1 MTMPV
6 GFWPTNTGTPAPGS
20 PADSGAWIVGAP
32 FASRSTLT
40 MRFDADA
47 TTKPVFE
54 RCANA
59 AAHGTA
65 RNTRDGLAASRLM
78 PRFMLIVAPSVSV
91 ARSITDRN
99 DCTLTLKRTGPFGDA
114 AVFGR

>member
-1 MTMPV
+1 V
-6 GFWPTNTGTPAPGS
+6 GFWPTNTRTTLPGS
-20 PADSGAWIVGAP
+20 PAACGALIVGVP
-32 FASRSTLT
+32 FASRSTFT
-40 MRFDADA
+40 IRFDAEA

-54 RCANA
+54 LCANA

-78 PRFMLIVAPSVSV
+78 PLFMLNVAPSVSV
-91 ARSITDRN
+91 SRSITDRN
-99 DCTLTLKRTGPFGDA
+99 ACTLTLKRTGPFGDA